1 MQRHKKLLKFWLKF
15 VDTTRSHEGERLGG
29 SKSATTDGGF
39 SLLGR
44 SRPMSIEFLN
54 TVIGCLFFG
63 VWLIVGHIMTVDY
76 F

>member
-1 MQRHKKLLKFWLKF
+1 M
-15 VDTTRSHEGERLGG
+15 T
-29 SKSATTDGGF
+29 
-39 SLLGR
+39 
-44 SRPMSIEFLN
+44 IEFLN

>member
-1 MQRHKKLLKFWLKF
+1 MQRLEKLFKFRLKL
-15 VDTTRSHEGERLGG
+15 VDITRSHEGERLGG
-29 SKSATTDGGF
+29 SKSTTTDGGF

>member
-1 MQRHKKLLKFWLKF
+1 MQRLEKLLKFWLKL
-15 VDTTRSHEGERLGG
+15 VDTTRSHESERLGR
-29 SKSATTDGGF
+29 SKSTTTDGGF